1 MLSFSSL
8 SCCLFRFLRSRC
20 SQTPYILIQFFSSPH
35 LSALYFYALLFIL
48 CTDRSKINVYGVI
61 FLRGHLM
68 ILISSGPWRVKL
80 RTLSREPLPAAKD
93 CSREPLPEAKDCSR
107 EPQRMDALEI
117 HSEVDHFVLNC
128 WSFLVHLLIVPN
140 SINTRPLLINWIFFF
155 GSLFLMVSDSWSYLI
170 LFLQDFISLFLFFL
184 FWKLLPSFF
193 SNLLIATFWK
203 H

>member
-35 LSALYFYALLFIL
+35 LSALYFYAILFIL

-80 RTLSREPLPAAKD
+80 RTLSREPLPAANW
-93 CSREPLPEAKDCSR
+93 SRYQKLRTAVESLNGWMPKRSIRKSIILFS
-107 EPQRMDALEI
+107 I
-117 HSEVDHFVLNC
+117 VDRSLFIY
-128 WSFLVHLLIVPN
+128 WSFLIQ
-140 SINTRPLLINWIFFF
+140 
-155 GSLFLMVSDSWSYLI
+155 LI
-170 LFLQDFISLFLFFL
+170 LV
-184 FWKLLPSFF
+184 PS
-193 SNLLIATFWK
+193 
-203 H
+203 